1 MVLPEAILAYKFL
14 NNTSTSDS
22 NQKLMQAIYTK
33 HSHNK
38 MTHQLRKVSGDLSL
52 SVSSNRVPS
61 TYVRLELAR

>member
-1 MVLPEAILAYKFL
+1 MVLPEAVLAYKFL

-38 MTHQLRKVSGDLSL
+38 MTHQLKKVF
-52 SVSSNRVPS
+52 
-61 TYVRLELAR
+61 